1 MNPISLPMSRR
12 ELLERSGLGFGSLAL
27 AAILGEQIKA
37 RAEST
42 SPADLSPRA
51 GHFAPR
57 AKAVIQLMMNGG
69 PSPMDLFDPKPE
81 LTRRHGQPIPGSV
94 ETFQK
99 GNTNTLMASP
109 FRFEHHGECGME
121 LSEVMP
127 HFGAIAD
134 ELCLIRS
141 MFTGHNNHTEALVMM
156 QTGKIFPGRPALGSW
171 ISYAL
176 GTLNGNL
183 PAYVVLR
190 DPDGYNTSGKLVW
203 SSGWL
208 PALFQGVELSARGNA
223 VRYLDPA
230 RPVPAEARAHEL
242 ELLSGLNADHARNH
256 PREGELESRIRNFEL
271 AARMQLAAGE
281 LLDLSRETAATLRLY
296 GLEDARTSNYGQRC
310 LMARRL
316 VEAGVRFVQVFP
328 PLKPSSQPWDSHK
341 NLKAELESICGQTD
355 KPAAALVTDL
365 KSRGLLDETIVMWT
379 GEFGRL
385 PVTQNAN
392 GRDHNR
398 NGFGLFL
405 AGGGFK
411 NGHIHGASDEFG
423 YRAMV
428 DPVSVPDLHA
438 TVLNQLGVD
447 HNRLVFTER
456 GIDETPTDAKV
467 SGAKVVKGLL
477 A

>member
-1 MNPISLPMSRR
+1 MNWIGHSMSRR

-27 AAILGEQIKA
+27 HVLLGESGA
-37 RAEST
+37 AGGERSSA
-42 SPADLSPRA
+42 PDLSPRT

-57 AKAVIQLMMNGG
+57 AKSVIQLMMNGG

-81 LTRRHGQPIPGSV
+81 LTKRHGQPIPGSV

-109 FRFEHHGECGME
+109 FRFERHGECGME
-121 LSEVMP
+121 LAEVMP
-127 HFGAIAD
+127 YWGGIAD
-134 ELCLIRS
+134 ELCLVRS

-171 ISYAL
+171 ISYGL
-176 GTLNGNL
+176 GTENRNL

-190 DPDGYNTSGKLVW
+190 DPEGYNTSGKLVW

-208 PALFQGVELSARGNA
+208 PALFQGVEVSARGNA
-223 VRYLDPA
+223 VRYLNPA
-230 RPVPAEARAHEL
+230 RPIPQTVRGHQL
-242 ELLSGLNADHARNH
+242 DLLSSLNAEHARSH
-256 PREGELESRIRNFEL
+256 PRESELESRIKNYEL

-281 LLDLSRETAATLRLY
+281 LLDLSKETPATRRLY
-296 GLEDARTSNYGQRC
+296 GLDDALTNNYGTRC

-316 VEAGVRFVQVFP
+316 IEAGVRFVQVFP
-328 PLKPSSQPWDSHK
+328 PLKPSFQPWDSHN

-355 KPAAALVTDL
+355 RPAAALVTDL
-365 KSRGLLDETIVMWT
+365 KARGLLEETIVMWT

-411 NGHIHGASDEFG
+411 RGHIHGSSDDFG
-423 YRAMV
+423 YKAAAL
-428 DPVSVPDLHA
+428 PVSVPDLHA
-438 TVLNQLGVD
+438 TLLHQLGID

-456 GIDETPTDAKV
+456 GIEETPTDAKV
-467 SGAKVVKGLL
+467 SGARVVK
-477 A
+477 AII

>member
-1 MNPISLPMSRR
+1 MRY
-12 ELLERSGLGFGSLAL
+12 LG
-27 AAILGEQIKA
+27 A
-37 RAEST
+37 RCWN
-42 SPADLSPRA
+42 SPAWDSAAWLWRRFWVSVRPPAVRNLRTRASRPGPATSRLGPRS
-51 GHFAPR
+51 
-57 AKAVIQLMMNGG
+57 VIQLMMNGG

-81 LTRRHGQPIPGSV
+81 LTKRHGQPIQGSV

-99 GNTNTLMASP
+99 GNTNTLLASP
-109 FRFEHHGECGME
+109 FRFHRHGECGME

-127 HFGAIAD
+127 HWGAIAD
-134 ELCLIRS
+134 ELCLVRS

-176 GTLNGNL
+176 GTENRNL

-190 DPDGYNTSGKLVW
+190 DPEGYNTSGKLVW

-208 PALFQGVELSARGNA
+208 PADFQGVEVSSRGNA
-223 VRYLDPA
+223 VRYLNPA
-230 RPVPAEARAHEL
+230 RSIPPAARAHQL
-242 ELLSGLNADHARNH
+242 DLLSSLNAEHARSH
-256 PREGELESRIRNFEL
+256 PREHELESRIRNYEL

-281 LLDLSRETAATLRLY
+281 LLDLNRETPATRRLY
-296 GLEDARTSNYGQRC
+296 GLDDAMTSNYGTRC

-316 VEAGVRFVQVFP
+316 IEAGVRFVQVFP
-328 PLKPSSQPWDSHK
+328 PLKPSFQPWDSHN

-355 KPAAALVTDL
+355 RPAAALVADL
-365 KSRGLLDETIVMWT
+365 KSRGLLDETIVIWT

-398 NGFGLFL
+398 NGFGLFI

-411 NGHIHGASDEFG
+411 RGYIHGASDEFG
-423 YRAMV
+423 YKAVV

-438 TVLNQLGVD
+438 TLLHQLGID

-456 GIDETPTDAKV
+456 GIEETPTDAKV
-467 SGAKVVKGLL
+467 TGAKVVR
-477 A
+477 AVI